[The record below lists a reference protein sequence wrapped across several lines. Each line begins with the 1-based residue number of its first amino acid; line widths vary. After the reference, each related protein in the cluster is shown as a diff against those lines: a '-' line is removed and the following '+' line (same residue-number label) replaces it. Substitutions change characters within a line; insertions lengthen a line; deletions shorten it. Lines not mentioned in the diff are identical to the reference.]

1 MPKIAKICGADLSEE
16 PIAGGS
22 AFCPASIAAKYS
34 PHLASEEQL
43 TWNILQNIMKRKNQ
57 TTSCKIQRKI
67 IKRFEHNTCIPM
79 NIDLTWSYNVID
91 WPISA
96 QAAS

>member
-1 MPKIAKICGADLSEE
+1 MIPTDTGCITTMTQSLHMPRIAEIYGADLSEE

-43 TWNILQNIMKRKNQ
+43 T
-57 TTSCKIQRKI
+57 
-67 IKRFEHNTCIPM
+67 
-79 NIDLTWSYNVID
+79 
-91 WPISA
+91 
-96 QAAS
+96 